1 MGKSKS
7 IKELDDQNKEFQA
20 YLQDIQSQLQTRYKD
35 DLAKFD
41 ANVKA
46 FYGEEKYKN
55 VVTIT
60 MAERYDFRQ
69 VGEVTLD
76 NIKKVIDSVV
86 ETVFPGDG
94 SSKDL
99 TDDAQKAME
108 SVKNYK
114 DVAAELAKVVVFAAL
129 DAFTISSELKTGCE
143 FSSESICPGVTMHLM
158 VANDSYRDKNWFN
171 NAEIVQTC
179 IKYALVFSYDL
190 AMAEVDIEFI
200 QSKIAEMREW
210 DAAVAELGNIYKKM
224 LLDWSAKPEELQVIK
239 MRYDAAKDEV
249 EAARKAVDDVYQ
261 AHTSRNVAIGL
272 TVNHGTVDILPGQD
286 PARIALVQGL
296 RR

>member
-7 IKELDDQNKEFQA
+7 IKELDEQNKDFQK
-20 YLQDIQSQLQTRYKD
+20 YLQDVQNQLQTRYKN
-35 DLAKFD
+35 DLANFD
-41 ANVKA
+41 ENVKA
-46 FYGEEKYKN
+46 FYGEDKYKN

-69 VGEVTLD
+69 VSEVTLE
-76 NIKKVIDSVV
+76 NIKAVINSVV

-94 SSKDL
+94 QSKEM
-99 TDDAQKAME
+99 TDDAKKAME

-114 DVAAELAKVVVFAAL
+114 DVAAELAKVIVFAAL
-129 DAFTISSELKTGCE
+129 EAFSTSAELKTGCE

-158 VANDSYRDKNWFN
+158 VANDSYRNKNWFN

-200 QSKIAEMREW
+200 QSKIAEMKEW
-210 DAAVAELGNIYKKM
+210 EASVAELGRIYKKM
-224 LLDWSAKPEELQVIK
+224 LSDLSTKPEDLQVIK
-239 MRYDAAKDEV
+239 MRYDAANDEV
-249 EAARKAVDDVYQ
+249 EAARKAIDDVYR
-261 AHTSRNVAIGL
+261 AYTSRNAGIGL
-272 TVNHGTVDILPGQD
+272 AAHHEAVDVLPGQD
-286 PARIALVQGL
+286 PARIALVQEL
-296 RR
+296 KR

>member
-7 IKELDDQNKEFQA
+7 IKELDDQNKAFQT
-20 YLQDIQSQLQTRYKD
+20 YLQDIQNQLQTRYKD

-55 VVTIT
+55 VVIIT

-94 SSKDL
+94 QSKEM

-129 DAFTISSELKTGCE
+129 DAFSASSELKTGCE

-200 QSKIAEMREW
+200 QNKIAEMREW
-210 DAAVAELGNIYKKM
+210 EVTVAELGNTYKKM
-224 LLDWSAKPEELQVIK
+224 LLDMSVKPEELQVTK

-249 EAARKAVDDVYQ
+249 EAARKAVDDVYR
-261 AHTSRNVAIGL
+261 AHTSRNAAIGL
-272 TVNHGTVDILPGQD
+272 TANHGAVDVLPGQD